1 MKKTLSIIAA
11 SVVLA
16 GLALYVA
23 AAAADLQDQPNPG
36 YGNQR
41 SQGKGGPWLLMR
53 YVREN
58 MAAQTVAE
66 ITKQPVE
73 VIRKKLEE
81 QRLPAVLAEYQV
93 DRKAFSDGMQAK
105 VQDLLGKLVEG
116 SYLTADQ
123 KTQIL
128 AQMDQYAQR
137 RVLLK
142 SLIDKAAADG
152 TITPDQ
158 AQMLLKRPR

>member
-1 MKKTLSIIAA
+1 MKKTLSLIAV
-11 SVVLA
+11 SVLLT

-23 AAAADLQDQPNPG
+23 ASAADPQGQPNPG
-36 YGNQR
+36 YGIQR
-41 SQGKGGPWLLMR
+41 SQGKNGPGLLMR

-58 MAAQTVAE
+58 MAVQTVAE

-73 VIRKKLEE
+73 FIRKKLEE

-93 DRKAFSDGMQAK
+93 DRKVFSDGMHAK

-123 KTQIL
+123 KIQIL
-128 AQMDQYAQR
+128 AQMDQFAQR
-137 RVLLK
+137 RELMK
-142 SLIDKAAADG
+142 SLIDKAVADG
-152 TITPDQ
+152 TITSDQ

>member
-1 MKKTLSIIAA
+1 MA
-11 SVVLA
+11 VFMVLA

-23 AAAADLQDQPNPG
+23 ADVAAPQDQTNPG
-36 YGNQR
+36 YGNR
-41 SQGKGGPWLLMR
+41 RGEGKGGPWLLMR

-81 QRLPAVLAEYQV
+81 QRLPAVLVEYQV
-93 DRKAFSDGMQAK
+93 DRKAFSDGMHAK
-105 VQDLLGKLVEG
+105 VQDLLGRLVEG
-116 SYLTADQ
+116 SYLTVDQ

-128 AQMDQYAQR
+128 AQMDQFAQR
-137 RVLLK
+137 RELLK
-142 SLIDKAAADG
+142 SLIDRAVTDG

>member
-1 MKKTLSIIAA
+1 MKKILPLIA
-11 SVVLA
+11 VFMVLA
-16 GLALYVA
+16 GLVLYVSADTA
-23 AAAADLQDQPNPG
+23 APQDQSIPG
-36 YGNQR
+36 YGIQR

-66 ITKQPVE
+66 IAKQPVE

-81 QRLPAVLAEYQV
+81 QRLPAVLAEFQV
-93 DRKAFSDGMQAK
+93 DRKAFSDGMHAK
-105 VQDLLGKLVEG
+105 VQDLLGRLVEG
-116 SYLTADQ
+116 SYLTVDQ

-128 AQMDQYAQR
+128 AQMDQFAQR
-137 RVLLK
+137 RELMK
-142 SLIDKAAADG
+142 SLIDKAVTDG
-152 TITPDQ
+152 TITPEQ